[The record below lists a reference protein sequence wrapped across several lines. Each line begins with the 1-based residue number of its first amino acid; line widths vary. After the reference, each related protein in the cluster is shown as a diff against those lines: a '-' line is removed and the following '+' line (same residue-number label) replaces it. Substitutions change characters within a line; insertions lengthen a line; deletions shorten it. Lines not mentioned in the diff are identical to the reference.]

1 MTLEGHVPTV
11 GRLLYWAKQEGG
23 WGNRALPTHPVSSGP
38 GSNPGFVTDLLC
50 GPGQAIFLL
59 CASKSNSDILEFYK
73 NIASRGV
80 IEARGRQE
88 EGRWG
93 TASKGLAEPE
103 HQVPHPE
110 ST

>member
-1 MTLEGHVPTV
+1 M
-11 GRLLYWAKQEGG
+11 GRLLCSAKQERG
-23 WGNRALPTHPVSSGP
+23 WGNRDIPTHPIPSGP

-50 GPGQAIFLL
+50 GPGQATFLL

-73 NIASRGV
+73 NIASGGV
-80 IEARGRQE
+80 IKARERQE